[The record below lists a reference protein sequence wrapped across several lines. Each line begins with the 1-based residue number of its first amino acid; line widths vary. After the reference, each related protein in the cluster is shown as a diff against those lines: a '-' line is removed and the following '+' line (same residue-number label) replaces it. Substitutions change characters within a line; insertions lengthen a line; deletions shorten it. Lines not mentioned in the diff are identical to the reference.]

1 MAGGAV
7 AVAGVVKDYPG
18 KMTLFVF
25 FTCLVASS
33 GGLIFG
39 YDIGISGGVTA
50 MDSFLEK
57 FFPAVYRKQN
67 QETVTNQYCK
77 FESQTLTLFTSS
89 LYLAALIASFFASS
103 ATRAFGR
110 RNSMLGGGAT
120 FLAGAVING
129 FAKNI
134 AMLIVGRIL
143 LGIGVGFANQSV
155 PLYLSEMAP
164 ARLRGML
171 NIGFQLMITIGILIA
186 NLINY
191 GTSKISGGWG
201 WRVGLGLAAV
211 PAIIITLGALI
222 LPDTPNSLVERG
234 QAEKAKTMLRRI
246 RGSSDV
252 QEEYDDLVAASDASK
267 VVKHPWST
275 LSNRKYR
282 PQLVMS
288 FLIPMFQQLTGINMV
303 MFYSPVLF
311 KTIGFGDD
319 ASLMAAVITGLVNAS
334 ATIVS
339 ILTVDRIGRRV
350 LFLEGGVQ
358 MIIAQVV
365 VGTLI
370 GIKFGTSGQGDIS
383 KPYAIFVVLFICVF
397 VSGFAWSWGPL
408 GWLVP
413 SEIFPLEIRSAAQSI
428 SVSVNMFFTFV
439 VAQVFLMMMCHL
451 KFALFYFFG
460 AWVLMMTI
468 FVFFF
473 VPETKNVPIEEMT
486 EVWKRHWYW
495 SKYID
500 DDDRDVEMA
509 ATS

>member
-1 MAGGAV
+1 
-7 AVAGVVKDYPG
+7 
-18 KMTLFVF
+18 
-25 FTCLVASS
+25 
-33 GGLIFG
+33 
-39 YDIGISGGVTA
+39 
-50 MDSFLEK
+50 
-57 FFPAVYRKQN
+57 
-67 QETVTNQYCK
+67 
-77 FESQTLTLFTSS
+77 
-89 LYLAALIASFFASS
+89 
-103 ATRAFGR
+103 
-110 RNSMLGGGAT
+110 
-120 FLAGAVING
+120 
-129 FAKNI
+129 
-134 AMLIVGRIL
+134 
-143 LGIGVGFANQSV
+143 
-155 PLYLSEMAP
+155 MAP

-509 ATS
+509 ARS

>member
-7 AVAGVVKDYPG
+7 AVAGVVKDFPG
-18 KMTLFVF
+18 KMTPFVF

-57 FFPAVYRKQN
+57 FFPAVYRKQK

-77 FESQTLTLFTSS
+77 FDSQTLTLFTSS

-103 ATRAFGR
+103 VTRAFGR

-120 FLAGAVING
+120 FLAGAAING
-129 FAKNI
+129 SAKNI
-134 AMLIVGRIL
+134 AMLIIGRIL

-171 NIGFQLMITIGILIA
+171 NIGFQLMITIGILVA

-191 GTSKISGGWG
+191 GTSNISGGWG

-211 PAIIITLGALI
+211 PAVIITLGALI

-234 QAEKAKTMLRRI
+234 QTEKAKAMLRRI

-275 LSNRKYR
+275 LSNKKYR

-303 MFYSPVLF
+303 MFYAPVLF

-397 VSGFAWSWGPL
+397 VSGFAWSWGAAGLAGTERDLPL
-408 GWLVP
+408 GDPVGGAEHHRVRQHVLHLRRCSGLPHADVP
-413 SEIFPLEIRSAAQSI
+413 HEVRAILLLWCLGFGDDHLRLLLRSRDQERA
-428 SVSVNMFFTFV
+428 
-439 VAQVFLMMMCHL
+439 HR
-451 KFALFYFFG
+451 G
-460 AWVLMMTI
+460 
-468 FVFFF
+468 
-473 VPETKNVPIEEMT
+473 
-486 EVWKRHWYW
+486 
-495 SKYID
+495 
-500 DDDRDVEMA
+500 DDRGVEE
-509 ATS
+509 TLVLVQVHG